1 MTQYMISVNHIG
13 PYPDPTTEEAQAS
26 FAATGAFNERLMEAG
41 QWVFAG
47 GLQPLDT
54 ATAVDGR
61 GGDVTVTDG
70 AFSES
75 KEYLGGFWV
84 IDVADLDEALKIAAE
99 GSKAC
104 GQAVVVRPFQGE

>member
-1 MTQYMISVNHIG
+1 MTQYMISVNHTG

-26 FAATGAFNERLMEAG
+26 FAATGAFNDKIMEAG

-47 GLQPLDT
+47 GLKSLDT

-61 GGDVTVTDG
+61 GHEVIVTDG
-70 AFSES
+70 AFAES

-84 IDVADLDEALKIAAE
+84 VEVADLDEALKLGAE

-104 GQAVVVRPFQGE
+104 GQPVVVRPFQGE